1 MLLKGVSCR
10 EGRGAP
16 QGDTRMKNIKPQ
28 VETPNTPATQP
39 SPEPLK
45 VTTRIKCGRRGRPF
59 YGID

>member
-1 MLLKGVSCR
+1 
-10 EGRGAP
+10 
-16 QGDTRMKNIKPQ
+16 MKNIKPQ